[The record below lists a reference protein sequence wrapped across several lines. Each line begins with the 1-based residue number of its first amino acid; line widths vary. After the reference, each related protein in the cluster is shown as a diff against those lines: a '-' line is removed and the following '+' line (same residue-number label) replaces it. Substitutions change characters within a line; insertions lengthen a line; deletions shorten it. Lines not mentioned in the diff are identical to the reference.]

1 MLTLDARGVIFMNNY
16 FIDLLEKIKTEQMS
30 NDIFSPDICYW
41 ESARSWASR
50 YSNNDSISDECVLD
64 LLYFFY
70 THENL
75 DFYDNVQFDKIAK
88 SLYMQ
93 YGIGKG
99 DLLKMFS
106 DFRKLVYEV

>member
-1 MLTLDARGVIFMNNY
+1 MNNY
-16 FIDLLEKIKTEQMS
+16 FISLLEKIKAGQLNNNT
-30 NDIFSPDICYW
+30 FPPDKCNW
-41 ESARSWASR
+41 ESARLWATR
-50 YSNNDSISDECVLD
+50 YSNNSSISDECVLE

-75 DFYDNVQFDKIAK
+75 DLYDNVQFNNIAK
-88 SLYMQ
+88 SLYME
-93 YGIGKG
+93 YHIGKE

>member
-1 MLTLDARGVIFMNNY
+1 M
-16 FIDLLEKIKTEQMS
+16 
-30 NDIFSPDICYW
+30 IFSPLTYAIGNLLDHGRVVIAITTQYL
-41 ESARSWASR
+41 
-50 YSNNDSISDECVLD
+50 DECVLD